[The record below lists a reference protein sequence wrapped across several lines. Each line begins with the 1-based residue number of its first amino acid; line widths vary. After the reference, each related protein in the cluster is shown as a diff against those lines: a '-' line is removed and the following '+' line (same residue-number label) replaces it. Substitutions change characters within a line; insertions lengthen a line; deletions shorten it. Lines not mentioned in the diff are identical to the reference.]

1 MHPQEDETIQRLIS
15 YRWHRLSACGMVRCP
30 HGVVPDP
37 PLLLGPIRGA
47 ARQVP
52 AKAPPSGVKEWHGKN
67 FSIFISMEPSGDEV
81 LSRTSYW
88 DERYSHSDGS
98 SPTHEWFQSFAVL
111 EPFFASHLFDVPGLT
126 PRDRPLIMHLGS
138 GDSVRLGWQFPSS
151 C

>member
-1 MHPQEDETIQRLIS
+1 M
-15 YRWHRLSACGMVRCP
+15 
-30 HGVVPDP
+30 
-37 PLLLGPIRGA
+37 
-47 ARQVP
+47 
-52 AKAPPSGVKEWHGKN
+52 K
-67 FSIFISMEPSGDEV
+67 PSGDEV